1 MRGSKMAKDT
11 GEQEPIGPTGWFQSS
26 RSYLEDVQAE
36 LKKVT
41 FPQRKEA
48 VAGTIG
54 VLVVVTLITTVL
66 AFADMI
72 LAWGVGK
79 VLP

>member
-1 MRGSKMAKDT
+1 MAKDVA
-11 GEQEPIGPTGWFQSS
+11 EREPASVGGWVQGARDYF
-26 RSYLEDVQAE
+26 EDVMAE
-36 LKKVT
+36 LRKVT

-48 VAGTIG
+48 VAGTVG
-54 VLVVVTLITTVL
+54 VIVVVAVITLVL
-66 AFADMI
+66 GIVDMV

>member
-1 MRGSKMAKDT
+1 MAKDT
-11 GEQEPIGPTGWFQSS
+11 AEQDPIGPTGWV
-26 RSYLEDVQAE
+26 RGVRDYVEDVQAE
-36 LKKVT
+36 LRKVT

-54 VLVVVTLITTVL
+54 VLVVVGVITLVL
-66 AFADMI
+66 SVADMI

>member
-1 MRGSKMAKDT
+1 MAKDT
-11 GEQEPIGPTGWFQSS
+11 VEQDPIGPRGWVQSS
-26 RSYLEDVQAE
+26 RDYVEDVKAE
-36 LKKVT
+36 LRKVT

-54 VLVVVTLITTVL
+54 VLVVVGVITLVL

>member
-1 MRGSKMAKDT
+1 MAKDVV
-11 GEQEPIGPTGWFQSS
+11 EQESTGSVGRVQGARNYF
-26 RSYLEDVQAE
+26 EDAVAE
-36 LKKVT
+36 LRKVT

-54 VLVVVTLITTVL
+54 VIVVVSVITLVL
-66 AFADMI
+66 GIADMI

-79 VLP
+79 VMP

>member
-1 MRGSKMAKDT
+1 MAKDVA
-11 GEQEPIGPTGWFQSS
+11 EREPVGLGWFEAV
-26 RSYLEDVQAE
+26 RGYFDDVVAE
-36 LKKVT
+36 LRKVT
-41 FPQRKEA
+41 FPKRKEA

-54 VLVVVTLITTVL
+54 VIVVVGVITLVL
-66 AFADMI
+66 GVVDMI

>member
-1 MRGSKMAKDT
+1 MAKDVA
-11 GEQEPIGPTGWFQSS
+11 EREPAAVGWVQGARDYF
-26 RSYLEDVQAE
+26 EDVMAE
-36 LKKVT
+36 LRKVT

-54 VLVVVTLITTVL
+54 VIVVVGVITLVL
-66 AFADMI
+66 GLVDMV

>member
-1 MRGSKMAKDT
+1 MAKDT
-11 GEQEPIGPTGWFQSS
+11 AEQEPIGPTGWFRSS
-26 RSYLEDVQAE
+26 REYVEDVQAE
-36 LKKVT
+36 LRKVT

-54 VLVVVTLITTVL
+54 VLVVVAVIMVVL
-66 AFADMI
+66 AFADTI
-72 LAWGVGK
+72 LSWGVGK

>member
-1 MRGSKMAKDT
+1 MAKDVAEREPA
-11 GEQEPIGPTGWFQSS
+11 GEGWVQGA
-26 RSYLEDVQAE
+26 RSYFEDVMVE
-36 LKKVT
+36 LRKVT

-54 VLVVVTLITTVL
+54 VIVVVSVITLVL
-66 AFADMI
+66 GVVDMI

>member
-1 MRGSKMAKDT
+1 MAKDVA
-11 GEQEPIGPTGWFQSS
+11 EHEPVGGVGWLQNTRGYF
-26 RSYLEDVQAE
+26 EDVAAE
-36 LKKVT
+36 LRKVS

-54 VLVVVTLITTVL
+54 VVVVVGVITLVL
-66 AFADMI
+66 GVVDMV
-72 LAWGVGK
+72 LAWGVGM

>member
-1 MRGSKMAKDT
+1 MRGCRMAKDT
-11 GEQEPIGPTGWFQSS
+11 AEQEPIGPTSWFQTA

-36 LKKVT
+36 LRKVT
-41 FPQRKEA
+41 FPQQKEA

-54 VLVVVTLITTVL
+54 VLVVVAVITLVL
-66 AFADMI
+66 SVADMI

>member
-1 MRGSKMAKDT
+1 MAKDVA
-11 GEQEPIGPTGWFQSS
+11 EREPASVGWVQGARDYF
-26 RSYLEDVQAE
+26 EDVMAE
-36 LKKVT
+36 LRKVT

-54 VLVVVTLITTVL
+54 VIVVVGVITLVL
-66 AFADMI
+66 GLVDMV

>member
-1 MRGSKMAKDT
+1 MAKDVA
-11 GEQEPIGPTGWFQSS
+11 EREPAGAEGWVQGA
-26 RSYLEDVQAE
+26 RSYFEDVMVE
-36 LKKVT
+36 LRKVT

-54 VLVVVTLITTVL
+54 VIVVVSVITLVL
-66 AFADMI
+66 GIVDMI

>member
-1 MRGSKMAKDT
+1 MAKDVV
-11 GEQEPIGPTGWFQSS
+11 EREPASVGWVQGTRGYF
-26 RSYLEDVQAE
+26 EDVMAE
-36 LKKVT
+36 LRKVT

-54 VLVVVTLITTVL
+54 VIVVVGVITLVL
-66 AFADMI
+66 GVVDMV

>member
-1 MRGSKMAKDT
+1 MAKDVA
-11 GEQEPIGPTGWFQSS
+11 EREPASVGRVQGA
-26 RSYLEDVQAE
+26 RDYLEDVMAE
-36 LKKVT
+36 LRKVT

-54 VLVVVTLITTVL
+54 VIVVVGVITLVL
-66 AFADMI
+66 GLVDMV

>member
-1 MRGSKMAKDT
+1 MAKDVVERESAS
-11 GEQEPIGPTGWFQSS
+11 GGWVQAT
-26 RSYLEDVQAE
+26 RGYLEDVLAE
-36 LKKVT
+36 LRKVT

-48 VAGTIG
+48 VAGTVG
-54 VLVVVTLITTVL
+54 VIVVVGVITLVL
-66 AFADMI
+66 GVVDMV

>member
-1 MRGSKMAKDT
+1 MAKDVAERDPA
-11 GEQEPIGPTGWFQSS
+11 GAIGWVESA
-26 RSYLEDVQAE
+26 RNYVEDVVAE
-36 LKKVT
+36 LRKVT

-54 VLVVVTLITTVL
+54 VIVVVGVITLVL
-66 AFADMI
+66 GLVDMV

>member
-1 MRGSKMAKDT
+1 MAKDVV
-11 GEQEPIGPTGWFQSS
+11 EREPAETEGWVQGARGYF
-26 RSYLEDVQAE
+26 EDVLAE
-36 LKKVT
+36 LRKVT

-54 VLVVVTLITTVL
+54 VIVVVSVITLVL

>member
-1 MRGSKMAKDT
+1 MAKDVA
-11 GEQEPIGPTGWFQSS
+11 EREPTGSTGWVQGA
-26 RSYLEDVQAE
+26 RSYFEDVSAE
-36 LKKVT
+36 LRKVT

-54 VLVVVTLITTVL
+54 VIVVVGVITLVL
-66 AFADMI
+66 GIVDMI

>member
-1 MRGSKMAKDT
+1 MARDV
-11 GEQEPIGPTGWFQSS
+11 GEQESAGAVGRVQGA
-26 RSYLEDVQAE
+26 RNYLEDVVAE
-36 LKKVT
+36 LRKVT

-54 VLVVVTLITTVL
+54 VIVVVGVITLVL
-66 AFADMI
+66 GIADMV

>member
-1 MRGSKMAKDT
+1 MAKDVAEREA
-11 GEQEPIGPTGWFQSS
+11 GSVGWVQGTRGYF
-26 RSYLEDVQAE
+26 EDVMAE
-36 LKKVT
+36 LRKVT

-54 VLVVVTLITTVL
+54 VIVVVGVITLVL
-66 AFADMI
+66 SVVDMV

>member
-1 MRGSKMAKDT
+1 MAKDT
-11 GEQEPIGPTGWFQSS
+11 VEHEPIGPTGWFQSS
-26 RSYLEDVQAE
+26 RTYFEDVQAE
-36 LKKVT
+36 LRKVT

-54 VLVVVTLITTVL
+54 VLVVVAIITLVL
-66 AFADMI
+66 SFADMI
-72 LAWGVGK
+72 LSWGVGK